1 MRIINLKFQ
10 LRHGW
15 SYSVWD
21 ITDYFRYLLKKH
33 WGKTV
38 NLSIKIYTNEIENRT
53 TFKIKPEYY
62 LDLLIPKTI
71 KLIESTKSKI
81 TKDKKDEN
89 TPYLEIREEVLIHCV
104 NNNAVNNSYQQNARV
119 LYTFVP
125 NKLFG
130 QLLVWFVDQ
139 NYNPLEI
146 EDKINVTLIIN

>member
-15 SYSVWD
+15 SYSIWD

-38 NLSIKIYTNEIENRT
+38 NLSIKIYTNKIENRT

-71 KLIESTKSKI
+71 KLIEST
-81 TKDKKDEN
+81 KKDEN

-104 NNNAVNNSYQQNARV
+104 NNNAVNNSYQQNSRV
-119 LYTFVP
+119 LYTFAP
-125 NKLFG
+125 DKLFS
-130 QLLVWFVDQ
+130 QLLVWSADQ

-146 EDKINVTLIIN
+146 EDKINVTLTIN